1 MAFTELHA
9 KFDRNGLLNIVFD
22 QFRISR
28 TGFHGPNH
36 WARVKHH
43 ALAIGNTRCADL
55 LVVELFALLHDS
67 QRENE
72 GIDPGHGDRAA
83 DFAAALNLKFYD
95 LKPSQLDQLCTAIR
109 FHSDGEIHSDPT
121 IQTCWD
127 ADRLDMGRIGIK
139 PSTKYLSAEG
149 STYIESAYEW
159 SIEQNVAGN
168 V

>member
-1 MAFTELHA
+1 MTVS
-9 KFDRNGLLNIVFD
+9 G
-22 QFRISR
+22 
-28 TGFHGPNH
+28 
-36 WARVKHH
+36 
-43 ALAIGNTRCADL
+43 
-55 LVVELFALLHDS
+55 
-67 QRENE
+67 ENE
-72 GIDPGHGDRAA
+72 NIDPGHGDRAA

-95 LKPSQLDQLCTAIR
+95 LKPPQLGQLCTAIR

-127 ADRLDMGRIGIK
+127 ADRLDLGRIGIK